1 LPRPIQESAQQR
13 FGHDFSAVR
22 VFDADGPIATA
33 DGTAAAFALGN
44 DVVFAPG
51 RYDPDHPRGRHLIEH
66 ELAHVAQQRNASAAE
81 GVAAERPFVDEE
93 RLASDPLARRPGSV
107 AQQHVAYAPEDES
120 FHFESSTLDRVGNSI
135 FGTTAWPFI
144 KAVFEGFIGGLIKD
158 VKSGRADKAKEHLKD
173 VLYPWN
179 AGKFYGGYL
188 LGLVIGFF
196 SPITDLIKGI
206 IGAVK
211 LAIGAA
217 QWLVKWSP
225 LNVAAHPEL
234 QLKVARLLESFTA
247 LGGELAKSYEEFK
260 KDPKSLIDKLR
271 QFFDEMM
278 QRALG
283 KAREIGGKAA
293 DSIFDLLDLPFF
305 EMGKRI
311 GEVIGALLAQVLL
324 LVFSDAIGNLIAKGA
339 ALLGEAA
346 EFVAGKAAKIFEW
359 VKGFATEIAAA
370 LRSAAEGAL
379 KILRGLAQKA
389 IEAFDSL
396 KAIFV
401 EAEELEPGAS
411 AAGDQLATSGTKEMG
426 AAGGRTGTA
435 GKPSKLGTH
444 ESQTSTKA
452 GKSGPKKATEPGG
465 KTDPVKTAGESE
477 APPGSVGAMRRYE
490 YEASPKH
497 GVEVRGTAKGVANPA
512 PRNGQAA
519 LDASVQVK
527 PTSPRRVGID
537 YEADKFVVFDETHP
551 NSGVYHG
558 HVRSWDELHPDM
570 QRALQKAGMANRRG
584 KILTGTE

>member
-1 LPRPIQESAQQR
+1 M
-13 FGHDFSAVR
+13 R

-234 QLKVARLLESFTA
+234 QLKVVRLLESFTA

-260 KDPKSLIDKLR
+260 KDPTSLIDKLR

-396 KAIFV
+396 KAIF
-401 EAEELEPGAS
+401 AGAQELEPAPGVTK
-411 AAGDQLATSGTKEMG
+411 QLANAGTKEAEASAVRASSTAERPNLNRHERAQATG
-426 AAGGRTGTA
+426 KSAKSKIDAPRTEPSETSAKRTKIADASTALKYGPTLPNVNPAWGKSRFVSELYKRGFVLEGPTEGAGGLMYLNPATGERVRIMP
-435 GKPSKLGTH
+435 KPSVRFPNDPPAKF
-444 ESQTSTKA
+444 ENDWYWRYDAPNKPW
-452 GKSGPKKATEPGG
+452 GPHTTLP
-465 KTDPVKTAGESE
+465 
-477 APPGSVGAMRRYE
+477 
-490 YEASPKH
+490 
-497 GVEVRGTAKGVANPA
+497 
-512 PRNGQAA
+512 
-519 LDASVQVK
+519 
-527 PTSPRRVGID
+527 D
-537 YEADKFVVFDETHP
+537 YE
-551 NSGVYHG
+551 HG
-558 HVRSWDELHPDM
+558 RPR
-570 QRALQKAGMANRRG
+570 QR
-584 KILTGTE
+584 